1 MLLVGVGRG
10 GTEAFTAAA
19 RSAPGTF
26 AGVGSIG
33 GPFDPAATSN
43 PAGLRGARLFLGYSR
58 DAAPTE
64 VAATRRGIEAL
75 REQGFQP
82 VVAEWRGAG
91 SGFPNDVPHAVKETL
106 DAFAA
111 QAPAAPR

>member
-33 GPFDPAATSN
+33 GPFDPGAAPN
-43 PAGLRGARLFLGYSR
+43 PAGLRGARLFLGFSR
-58 DAAPTE
+58 DAAPAE
-64 VAATRRGIEAL
+64 VAAIRRGIESL
-75 REQGFQP
+75 RQQGFQP
-82 VVAEWRGAG
+82 IVAEWPGAG
-91 SGFPNDVPHAVKETL
+91 SGFPKDVRRAVKETL
-106 DAFAA
+106 DAFAG